1 MMIDHKAI
9 DELAKR
15 ISNLLPDG
23 VKLLKNDLEKN
34 IRALV
39 ESTFSQMNLVSRE
52 EFEVQSALLERT
64 RQKLN
69 QLEKQLAELSQTN
82 K

>member
-9 DELAKR
+9 DELARR

-69 QLEKQLAELSQTN
+69 QLEQQLAELSKTN

>member
-9 DELAKR
+9 DELARR

>member
-1 MMIDHKAI
+1 MIDHKAI
-9 DELAKR
+9 DELSRR
-15 ISNLLPDG
+15 ISNLLPDS

-64 RQKLN
+64 RQKLS
-69 QLEKQLAELSQTN
+69 QLEKQLAELTN
-82 K
+82 NNK

>member
-9 DELAKR
+9 DELANR

-69 QLEKQLAELSQTN
+69 QLEQQLAELSKTN

>member
-1 MMIDHKAI
+1 MIDHKAI
-9 DELAKR
+9 DELSQR

-52 EFEVQSALLERT
+52 EFDVQSALLERT

-69 QLEKQLAELSQTN
+69 QLEKQIEELSKTN